1 MKLDFPQRS
10 ALQLLRSR
18 TGKCRQLPVG
28 RIRYRDHAITHN
40 PAWVLWWQALPCA
53 HEFDGVDPDPEGLV
67 SRSLGHDGMAMV
79 GRECLDGAHVG
90 TSSLGTEAYL
100 ATAYPAYSRLA
111 PCRRCTTASAAR

>member
-40 PAWVLWWQALPCA
+40 P
-53 HEFDGVDPDPEGLV
+53 GVGSV
-67 SRSLGHDGMAMV
+67 VA
-79 GRECLDGAHVG
+79 G
-90 TSSLGTEAYL
+90 TTVR
-100 ATAYPAYSRLA
+100 P
-111 PCRRCTTASAAR
+111 